1 MSHIS
6 IPRVTTQD
14 CYGHIS
20 LPVAIERA
28 HAQTVLSAMHD
39 KLKFKVQ
46 IAIVK
51 ALLYCKGRMDMDAP
65 KLKGGSNE

>member
-1 MSHIS
+1 M
-6 IPRVTTQD
+6 
-14 CYGHIS
+14 
-20 LPVAIERA
+20 AIERA

-39 KLKFKVQ
+39 KLKFQVQ

-51 ALLYCKGRMDMDAP
+51 ALLHVYCKGRMDMDAT